1 MRSTKKLKQ
10 LIESNDN
17 RMKVMEEKRK
27 SLLEELKAAKAYEI
41 QGIIKKYQIDADELD
56 NVLKEYANGNL
67 KYLNDIGGREE
78 DEEII

>member
-1 MRSTKKLKQ
+1 MALTK
-10 LIESNDN
+10 
-17 RMKVMEEKRK
+17 EKK
-27 SLLEELKAAKAYEI
+27 NE
-41 QGIIKKYQIDADELD
+41 IIKKYQIDADELD